1 MKNHSLYLTF
11 DADNNF
17 VDYLI
22 DEVIDTT
29 QRWPEDYTSSDFNE
43 NWVESFIFKNNI
55 WDEGWTCLNKEQQSE
70 LMDYV
75 VSYVS
80 EYFETSSSF

>member
-1 MKNHSLYLTF
+1 MTKHTLYLTF
-11 DADNNF
+11 DTSDNF

-22 DEVIDTT
+22 DEVFETL
-29 QRWPEDYTSSDFNE
+29 QRCPEDYYSSDFNE
-43 NWVESFIFKNNI
+43 NWVESFIFKNDI
-55 WDEGWTCLNKEQQSE
+55 WDEDWTCLTKEQKSE

-80 EYFETSSSF
+80 ESFET